1 MSKAVFL
8 DRDGTLIKDV
18 HYLKNPNDIE
28 IIEGVGEALRLIKN
42 AGYLLFMHT
51 NQSGIARGYYDW
63 EDVQACNQRMLEMLN
78 LKADFWDGIC
88 IAPESPNEKDLGY
101 RKPSA
106 KYQSEIILKYS
117 LNTSSSW
124 MVGDKW
130 IDAETGLRAN
140 INSALVKTGKKIEPK
155 TEDFAQDK
163 NVPICEDL
171 LSFTHTYL
179 LKSE

>member
-18 HYLKNPNDIE
+18 HYLKDPNDIK
-28 IIEGVGEALRLIKN
+28 IIEGVGKALRLIKN

-51 NQSGIARGYYDW
+51 NQSGIGRGFYDW
-63 EDVQACNQRMLEMLN
+63 EDVHACNRRMLEMLN
-78 LKADFWDGIC
+78 LSNDFWNGIC
-88 IAPESPNEKDLGY
+88 IAPESPLERELGY
-101 RKPSA
+101 RKPSE

-117 LNTSSSW
+117 IDTSLSW

-140 INSALVKTGKKIEPK
+140 INSALVQTGKEIEPE
-155 TEDFAQDK
+155 TEGLAKDK

-171 LSFTHTYL
+171 LSFTKSYL

>member
-28 IIEGVGEALRLIKN
+28 IIEGVGEALKLIKN

-63 EDVQACNQRMLEMLN
+63 EDVHACNRRMLEMLN
-78 LKADFWDGIC
+78 LNTDFWNGIC
-88 IAPESPNEKDLGY
+88 IAPESPHEKELGY
-101 RKPSA
+101 RKPSE
-106 KYQSEIILKYS
+106 KYQSEMILKYS
-117 LNTSSSW
+117 LNISSSW

-140 INSALVKTGKKIEPK
+140 INSALVKTGKKVELE
-155 TEDFAQDK
+155 TEVLAQDK
-163 NVPICEDL
+163 NIPICEDL